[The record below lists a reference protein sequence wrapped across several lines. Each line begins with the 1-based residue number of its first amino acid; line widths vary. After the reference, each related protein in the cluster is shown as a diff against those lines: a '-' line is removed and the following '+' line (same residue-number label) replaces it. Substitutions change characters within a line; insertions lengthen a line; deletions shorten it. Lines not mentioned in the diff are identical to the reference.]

1 MNNNY
6 KDYAVIYYLYETIL
20 ISTLPKDVANKLT
33 FSLLTLKKKNLFKVC
48 GGTII
53 KRYGTVNNAS
63 NSVKIEGVK
72 HFSNTYRKKYLI
84 KTKQKKGLKYFFKGR
99 NVKQTKIIKYKKI
112 LENFMKNSVKRNES
126 HII

>member
-1 MNNNY
+1 MNNDY

-20 ISTLPKDVANKLT
+20 ISTLPKDVANRLT

-48 GGTII
+48 GGTI

-84 KTKQKKGLKYFFKGR
+84 KTKQKKGLKSFFKGR
-99 NVKQTKIIKYKKI
+99 SVKQTKIVKYKKI